1 MGLLRRSGG
10 SRGAGT
16 HAAVRLP
23 VALAL
28 LAVAVLG
35 CAPSG
40 GGRSD
45 PLPGPGGRLDPIY
58 DFTLSWPEAV
68 VVVGGLTYVGVT
80 VDLAV
85 AFEDASVRDADLEFR
100 APVTVVSVVAG
111 GVVQTFAVLQPIV
124 MTGTLDGPHLA
135 TDLFGSIQ
143 FGTANLVMSLDGTL
157 ADDRRTLEGTAAIYG
172 TSTPGTFAAVR
183 RRRYLVAGSDLAST
197 VGQVA
202 LVERRYDS
210 QATLREN
217 LETISSDPAAR
228 VTDGRPFVVNRLSY
242 DNLQGLDP
250 ASDFKTVLQD
260 TTGNGSNPH
269 DLEVLPG
276 NGSTAGI
283 AWVTRYEPP
292 YDDVAF
298 YDLDDGGLLGSVDL
312 VPYATNADGLPRADQ
327 ILAHDGLLY
336 VTLQD
341 ANRNFTVFGNGRVA
355 VIDPATRAV
364 VSVIDLAGQ
373 NPFESL
379 EYAPSTGLIYV
390 GLAGIFPGLRPQALT
405 GGIEV
410 IDPETRQSR
419 GLLVDD
425 DDLGGNVSAVAVIS
439 AARGYAVVS
448 DASFH
453 TRIRA
458 FDVATGEVLGTI
470 YETNDLISTMIADGD
485 GDLLVAERNSFSPRL
500 LIFKGDD
507 GQPLAALPL
516 SIPPLSLAILT
527 RSL

>member
-1 MGLLRRSGG
+1 MGLLI
-10 SRGAGT
+10 
-16 HAAVRLP
+16 RLT
-23 VALAL
+23 ALAL
-28 LAVAVLG
+28 AIIAVVG
-35 CAPSG
+35 CAPG
-40 GGRSD
+40 GGGNRE

-58 DFTLSWPEAV
+58 DFTLSWPDAV
-68 VVVGGLTYVGVT
+68 VVIGGLTYIGVT

-85 AFEDASVRDADLEFR
+85 DFEDASVRDADLGFR

-111 GVVQTFAVLQPIV
+111 GVVQAFVVPQPIV
-124 MTGTLDGPHLA
+124 MTGLLDGPHFT

-143 FGTANLVMSLDGTL
+143 FGTANLVMSLDGTV
-157 ADDRRTLEGTAAIYG
+157 AADRRTLAGAAAIYG
-172 TSTPGTFAAVR
+172 TTSPGAFNAVR
-183 RRRYLVAGSDLAST
+183 RRRYLIAGSDLAST

-202 LVERRYDS
+202 VLERRYDRDPI
-210 QATLREN
+210 LREN
-217 LETISSDPAAR
+217 LETISSDPVAR
-228 VTDGRPFVVNRLSY
+228 VSDGRPFVVNRLSY

-250 ASDFKTVLQD
+250 ASGFKTVLQD

-276 NGSTAGI
+276 SGGGAAGV

-292 YDDVAF
+292 YDDVAL
-298 YDLDDGGLLGSVDL
+298 YDLDDGALLGSVDL
-312 VPYATNADGLPRADQ
+312 VPYAANADALPRADQ

-341 ANRNFTVFGNGRVA
+341 ANRNFTVFETGKVA
-355 VIDPATRAV
+355 VIDPASRTV

-379 EYAPSTGLIYV
+379 EYAPETGLIYV
-390 GLAGIFPGLRPQALT
+390 GLAGVFPGLRPQALT

-410 IDPETRQSR
+410 IDPATRQSQ

-425 DDLGGNVSAVAVIS
+425 DDLGGNVSAVAVVS
-439 AARGYAVVS
+439 ATRGYAVVS

-458 FDVATGEVLGTI
+458 FDVATGDVLGTI

-485 GDLLVAERNSFSPRL
+485 GDLLVAERSGFAPRL

-507 GQPLAALPL
+507 GQPLAAIPL